1 MSIICEI
8 DLLSLIIKYKRKCYI
23 ALQIR
28 FYASKQSLI
37 FNGGSI
43 PGLIFIFAPYML
55 SQFDFRHGDLTA
67 AVSAVPLEP
76 EYEMIGANCN
86 CECSVSFPSP

>member
-1 MSIICEI
+1 
-8 DLLSLIIKYKRKCYI
+8 
-23 ALQIR
+23 
-28 FYASKQSLI
+28 
-37 FNGGSI
+37 
-43 PGLIFIFAPYML
+43 ML

-86 CECSVSFPSP
+86 CECSVKLPLSLIKR